1 MRASAVVEWRS
12 GTVPLVAVRVRSS
25 PTRYR
30 SLGSAE
36 SIAQLPRYVPLLL
49 VHICPVIRSKGILM

>member
-12 GTVPLVAVRVRSS
+12 GTVPLVAVRVRSL

-30 SLGSAE
+30 SLGS
-36 SIAQLPRYVPLLL
+36 
-49 VHICPVIRSKGILM
+49 GIHRAITEVRTTTTCTYMSSDKE